1 MRLNDLYLKII
12 DLLNKPFIE
21 NPKLESK
28 IFICKVLNIST
39 EDFLIQRRDKE
50 VGKSDTNKIFAL
62 AQKRIAGKSC
72 AGLVGEKEFYG
83 MKFIVSHNVL
93 IPRSDTELL
102 IDIFL
107 ENCRDVGR
115 KKVLEIGSGSGIIPI
130 VIAGKT
136 DNVVIDSIDVSFKAI
151 KNAKKNMA
159 LNNISPDKINFY
171 HKNVINFKP
180 KFDYDFIISNPPYI
194 TTDETKKLVKS
205 KTIDDPILSLDGGK
219 DGLKFYRIIKKIG
232 DKYLKSGGKIILEHG
247 FDQKNDLLKIFSD
260 YYKPLCYKDLAGLD
274 RAVMFEKKAIY

>member
-21 NPKLESK
+21 NPKLESR
-28 IFICKVLNIST
+28 IYICKVLNITT
-39 EDFLIQRRDKE
+39 EEFLLRRNEKE
-50 VGKSDTNKIFAL
+50 INENDEKKIFAL
-62 AQKRIAGKSC
+62 ARRRTAGKSC

-93 IPRSDTELL
+93 IPRQDTELL

-130 VIAGKT
+130 VIADKT
-136 DNVVIDSIDVSFKAI
+136 DNVFIDSIDVSSKAI
-151 KNAKKNMA
+151 KIAKKNMA

-171 HKNVINFKP
+171 HKNVLKFKP

-194 TTDETKKLVKS
+194 PTDHTKRALKN
-205 KTIDDPILSLDGGK
+205 KTIDDPRLALDGGR
-219 DGLKFYRIIKKIG
+219 DGLKFYKIIKKIS
-232 DKYLKSGGKIILEHG
+232 DRYLKSGGKIILEHG
-247 FDQKNDLLKIFSD
+247 FDQKNELLKIFSD
-260 YYKPLCYKDLAGLD
+260 DYKPLCYKDLAGLD
-274 RAVMFEKKAIY
+274 RAVLLEKRAIY